1 MNIHPSSPTLHHTLG
16 KQERIKSSKLIDK
29 LFSGGRSQ
37 SMAAFPLRVV
47 YMFEEQ
53 ESPLTPQLQMM
64 VSVSKRHFKRAVN
77 RNHVKRQL
85 REAYR
90 LHKDLLLL
98 PLAQHPEKALRLGFI
113 WQADKLYPT
122 SLVVERMTNLLN
134 RLAETL

>member
-1 MNIHPSSPTLHHTLG
+1 MATHPSPLNTHNTLG

-47 YMFEEQ
+47 YMFEEM
-53 ESPLTPQLQMM
+53 ESPLTPQVQMM
-64 VSVSKRHFKRAVN
+64 VSVSKRHFKRAVKRN
-77 RNHVKRQL
+77 RVKRQL

-98 PLAQHPEKALRLGFI
+98 PLAQHPGKALRLGFI

-122 SLVVERMTNLLN
+122 SLVTERMTNLLN